1 MPHLY
6 PWASIARPSAGPG
19 LRQRQSHRALGQFA
33 ALLRE
38 DADTARP
45 WCGIQ
50 EGLPGGGGHLAT
62 IMGWSAVASHP
73 RPSSPASSSA
83 DRKEAEVGKQ
93 LPDEEKLLRRKKKY
107 IY

>member
-1 MPHLY
+1 
-6 PWASIARPSAGPG
+6 
-19 LRQRQSHRALGQFA
+19 
-33 ALLRE
+33 
-38 DADTARP
+38 
-45 WCGIQ
+45 
-50 EGLPGGGGHLAT
+50 
-62 IMGWSAVASHP
+62 MGWSAVASHP